1 MFFCVR
7 TSRNPQNM
15 HTVHL
20 YSKQHYID
28 HVSLVRQLVFELVDS
43 VVPVK
48 CNNGCPH
55 CIILKN
61 TEFMIDILMKE
72 RDEQLKHVQN

>member
-1 MFFCVR
+1 MNCVEMSSR
-7 TSRNPQNM
+7 VGEKSGATRNQHEVYSRNC
-15 HTVHL
+15 
-20 YSKQHYID
+20 
-28 HVSLVRQLVFELVDS
+28 QLVFELVDS

-72 RDEQLKHVQN
+72 RDELLKHVQN

>member
-1 MFFCVR
+1 M
-7 TSRNPQNM
+7 SMDELYP
-15 HTVHL
+15 TVE
-20 YSKQHYID
+20 KVD
-28 HVSLVRQLVFELVDS
+28 VSLVRQLVFELVDS

-48 CNNGCPH
+48 CNNGCLH

-72 RDEQLKHVQN
+72 RDELLKHVQN